1 MSMTL
6 VANCR
11 RWRAPARH
19 PRRPGGQTAQMAAA
33 GQGRPLPVCRKAG
46 SSRPNGTRGK
56 SEPAQ
61 ARITKRTGHS

>member
-1 MSMTL
+1 
-6 VANCR
+6 
-11 RWRAPARH
+11 
-19 PRRPGGQTAQMAAA
+19 MAAA

-61 ARITKRTGHS
+61 ARITKHARHSNTAFARYESVPKGNGWEQPMN